1 MKTTQLITGATA
13 CAAAVLVFG
22 NSNIQAQNLLSDPNF
37 SSGTPVPSGVGGWQ
51 TFNGAEFSTTD
62 VMAGDNY
69 SMLNS
74 GPGGYT
80 VPGSVQFLASS
91 AGLEY
96 SLTGYGFT
104 PSALTGASAGFLQV
118 TFFSGAD
125 GTGSNLGTV
134 ETSPGNALASNE
146 ITSSSPTDT
155 WIPLNIATVEAPA
168 GTQSIAVYTLV
179 LDANATSVSFD
190 SLDLTTVP
198 EPSSLA
204 LLGAGLGV
212 PFYLRRRFKS

>member
-1 MKTTQLITGATA
+1 MKTTPLITGVTA

-22 NSNIQAQNLLSDPNF
+22 NSNVQAQNLLSDPNF
-37 SSGTPVPSGVGGWQ
+37 SSDTPVPSGVGGWH
-51 TFNGAEFSTTD
+51 TFGDAEFSTTD
-62 VMAGDNY
+62 VMAGDTF
-69 SMLNS
+69 SMLDS
-74 GPGGYT
+74 GPGGFT
-80 VPGSVQFLASS
+80 VPGCNQFLPSS

-104 PSALTGASAGFLQV
+104 SSALTGASAGFLQV
-118 TFFSGAD
+118 AFFSGAN

-155 WIPLNIATVEAPA
+155 WIPLDIATVEAPA
-168 GTQSIAVYTLV
+168 GTASMAVYTLV

-190 SLDLTTVP
+190 SLV
-198 EPSSLA
+198 
-204 LLGAGLGV
+204 
-212 PFYLRRRFKS
+212 